1 MPTEEID
8 GNILRINV
16 FGLPNEE
23 QRDCDLVP
31 RPAGIRK
38 TGVVKVLCL
47 KGSETWP
54 MTSSRMGNEH
64 KLMFLANGP
73 MATRW
78 ALVKL
83 GRKRKKDET
92 CLGLESLAVG
102 PGHLRQ
108 CGGPWR
114 VFGDLGSL
122 GLE

>member
-8 GNILRINV
+8 GNVLRINV

-54 MTSSRMGNEH
+54 MTSSRM
-64 KLMFLANGP
+64 AQ
-73 MATRW
+73 
-78 ALVKL
+78 VIS
-83 GRKRKKDET
+83 D
-92 CLGLESLAVG
+92 SAVG
-102 PGHLRQ
+102 LG
-108 CGGPWR
+108 
-114 VFGDLGSL
+114 VFLGIW
-122 GLE
+122 GLWV